1 MAAAIDGGPVVA
13 FDDLVSWGTLGLIQ
27 AVDRFDASRGRP
39 FTSFAIPRV
48 RGAILDGLRQVDR
61 VPRNTRR
68 AMREIEQAREAY
80 CAGLGRE
87 PSHEEVRKA
96 LGWTPERY
104 WHVTSVAGRVEVPLD
119 ELGANGDDDNSVR
132 IQALPG
138 DSSDELGAGIE
149 RAEAFEA
156 LRVAMNRLPHREKAV
171 LQLLYVDGLPT
182 ARVAELI
189 GVSTTRVCQIRSRSL
204 SRLRC
209 DAHLR
214 EAA

>member
-1 MAAAIDGGPVVA
+1 MASAIDGGPLVA

-27 AVDRFDASRGRP
+27 AVDRFDGSRGRP

-48 RGAILDGLRQVDR
+48 RGAIIDGLRQADR

-68 AMREIEQAREAY
+68 AMRAIEQVREAY

-87 PSHEEVRKA
+87 PSHDEVRKA
-96 LGWTPERY
+96 LGWTSERY
-104 WHVTSVAGRVEVPLD
+104 WHVTSVAGRVEVPLAEPGAD
-119 ELGANGDDDNSVR
+119 GDDDTAVRVQALRDEGSEELGA
-132 IQALPG
+132 A
-138 DSSDELGAGIE
+138 IE
-149 RAEAFEA
+149 RHEA
-156 LRVAMNRLPHREKAV
+156 LTALRSAMNRLPQRERAV
-171 LQLLYVDGLPT
+171 LQLLYIDGLPT
-182 ARVAELI
+182 ARVAEVI
-189 GVSTTRVCQIRSRSL
+189 GVSTTRVCQIKSRSI